1 MTSQDPY
8 PIYTS
13 KDMLQLYTT
22 DRQRLEEVFALSS
35 MVRTMTTDDVD
46 TLNESNPALRN
57 WALAQ
62 AEEFE
67 KFQDTDTGF
76 EFMVIMLRQY
86 REKHGKFP
94 E

>member
-1 MTSQDPY
+1 
-8 PIYTS
+8 
-13 KDMLQLYTT
+13 MLQLYTT
-22 DRQRLEEVFALSS
+22 DMQRLEEVFALSS

-46 TLNESNPALRN
+46 TLNESNPALRT

-67 KFQDTDTGF
+67 NFQDTDTGF
-76 EFMVIMLRQY
+76 AFMAIMVRQY
-86 REKHGKFP
+86 CEKHGRFP

>member
-1 MTSQDPY
+1 
-8 PIYTS
+8 
-13 KDMLQLYTT
+13 MLQLYTT
-22 DRQRLEEVFALSS
+22 DMQRLEEVFALSS

-67 KFQDTDTGF
+67 NFQDTDTGF
-76 EFMVIMLRQY
+76 AFMLIMVRQY
-86 REKHGKFP
+86 LEKHGKFP